1 MSGTGGDDK
10 KSFGSTEEK
19 RKGSTP
25 KQKTVRPTVKH
36 GQKGEHAKGN
46 VHPDPHKKSKDPGLP
61 STTHG
66 DLPAASALP
75 LSKSKAVH
83 INLKP
88 KIKQY
93 ASSAP
98 GRFLCSPILGSE
110 RYEWKSHLFHEPK
123 KSAMKPTTDQL
134 PNAPSE
140 LPVTSPNVPS
150 GTLPME
156 LPILLES
163 AVTQSRTT
171 SVSSKVTSTMSSMQS
186 KLTDP
191 SAHRKAP
198 LGLLKH
204 AGTTHSASVKNVISA
219 LPNEPTSAKLP
230 KVTGASTLPS
240 VTVKDSTK
248 LPPIP
253 SKDASVNLPAHLS
266 SIKSKR
272 TSISKQQTKLPPIE
286 RPLRRSPTWPPIKAV
301 GAQLPPILPK
311 HSAKKSSKVSSATNP
326 PTGHRKIMQRMDSGR
341 PQAVGYEKL
350 PSREHDR
357 RLQKI
362 AKKKPNLK
370 IQIPP
375 QVLPEEARKE
385 IVKPV
390 NIAEEDPEIVS
401 DYDCVIKLWK

>member
-1 MSGTGGDDK
+1 MSGTGDDDK
-10 KSFGSTEEK
+10 KSLGSTEEK

-25 KQKTVRPTVKH
+25 KQKTVRGTVKH

-66 DLPAASALP
+66 DLPAASALS
-75 LSKSKAVH
+75 LSKSKSVR
-83 INLKP
+83 IKLKP
-88 KIKQY
+88 KVIKQ

-98 GRFLCSPILGSE
+98 SRILWSPIPE

-140 LPVTSPNVPS
+140 LPVTSLNVPS
-150 GTLPME
+150 GTVPME
-156 LPILLES
+156 LPNLLES
-163 AVTQSRTT
+163 AVTQSKTT
-171 SVSSKVTSTMSSMQS
+171 SVSSNVTSTMSSMQS
-186 KLTDP
+186 RLTDP

-204 AGTTHSASVKNVISA
+204 AGTTQSASVKNVISA

-253 SKDASVNLPAHLS
+253 SKDASVNVPAQLS
-266 SIKSKR
+266 AIESKR

-286 RPLRRSPTWPPIKAV
+286 RPLKRSPTWPPTKAV

-311 HSAKKSSKVSSATNP
+311 HSTEKSTVFSVTDPPPGYVTIVQRVLPGWLHILGYAKA
-326 PTGHRKIMQRMDSGR
+326 
-341 PQAVGYEKL
+341 
-350 PSREHDR
+350 PSEEHDSDTTPP
-357 RLQKI
+357 KI
-362 AKKKPNLK
+362 AKKKPNLT

-375 QVLPEEARKE
+375 QVSPEEARKE

>member
-1 MSGTGGDDK
+1 MSGTGDDDK
-10 KSFGSTEEK
+10 TSFASTEEK
-19 RKGSTP
+19 CKDRTP
-25 KQKTVRPTVKH
+25 KQKTVCGTVKH
-36 GQKGEHAKGN
+36 GQKGEYAKDN
-46 VHPDPHKKSKDPGLP
+46 VNPDPHKKSEDPGLP

-66 DLPAASALP
+66 DLSAASALP

-123 KSAMKPTTDQL
+123 KSAMKPKTDQI
-134 PNAPSE
+134 PVAPSN
-140 LPVTSPNVPS
+140 LPLTSLNVPS
-150 GTLPME
+150 GTME
-156 LPILLES
+156 LPNLVES
-163 AVTQSRTT
+163 VVTQTKT
-171 SVSSKVTSTMSSMQS
+171 PSVSSKVTSTMSSMQP
-186 KLTDP
+186 KLTDQ
-191 SAHRKAP
+191 SALRKASV
-198 LGLLKH
+198 GLLKH
-204 AGTTHSASVKNVISA
+204 AGTTQSASVKNVTSA
-219 LPNEPTSAKLP
+219 MPNEPTSTKLP
-230 KVTGASTLPS
+230 KVTGVSTLPS
-240 VTVKDSTK
+240 VTVEDSTK

-286 RPLRRSPTWPPIKAV
+286 RPLKRSPTWPPIKAV

-326 PTGHRKIMQRMDSGR
+326 PTGHCKIMQQMDSGR

-375 QVLPEEARKE
+375 QVSPEEARKE

-401 DYDCVIKLWK
+401 DYDCIYIG

>member
-1 MSGTGGDDK
+1 MSGTGDDDK

-46 VHPDPHKKSKDPGLP
+46 VHPDPHKKSEDPGLP

-75 LSKSKAVH
+75 LSKSKAVR
-83 INLKP
+83 IKLKP
-88 KIKQY
+88 KVIKQ

-98 GRFLCSPILGSE
+98 SRFMCSPIPE
-110 RYEWKSHLFHEPK
+110 TYEWKSHLFHEPK

-140 LPVTSPNVPS
+140 LPVTSLNVPS

-156 LPILLES
+156 LPNLLES

-171 SVSSKVTSTMSSMQS
+171 SVSSKVTSTISSMQPR
-186 KLTDP
+186 LTDP
-191 SAHRKAP
+191 LALRKAS

-204 AGTTHSASVKNVISA
+204 AGTTQSASVKNVTSA
-219 LPNEPTSAKLP
+219 MPNEPTSTKLP
-230 KVTGASTLPS
+230 KVTGVSTLPS
-240 VTVKDSTK
+240 VTVEDSTK

-286 RPLRRSPTWPPIKAV
+286 RPLKRSPTWPPIKAV

-326 PTGHRKIMQRMDSGR
+326 PTGHCKIMQQMDSGR

-370 IQIPP
+370 IQIPSP
-375 QVLPEEARKE
+375 VSSEEARKE

-401 DYDCVIKLWK
+401 DYDCIYIG